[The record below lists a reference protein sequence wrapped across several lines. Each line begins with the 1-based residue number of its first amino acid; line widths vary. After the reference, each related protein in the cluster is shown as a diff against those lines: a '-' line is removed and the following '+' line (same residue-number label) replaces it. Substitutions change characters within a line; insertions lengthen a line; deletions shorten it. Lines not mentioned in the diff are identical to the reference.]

1 MTWIGAVPQVVR
13 LTKAA
18 LSVECPIAGGSA
30 ISSHSW
36 TSEDSKTMSWF
47 AALRDL
53 RDRIAYRV
61 LCQIDRLRRSKP
73 FRLLTVR
80 RATFPKVPSIADR
93 SLYIT
98 ELRHLQKWASF
109 YCPGGCGK
117 IVRLQLTGTASP
129 RWTARTDWLGR
140 ATLTPS
146 VRQLTDC
153 GCHFWVRKGCI
164 DWCAD
169 TPLRIWS
176 GDHPASAPLRPH
188 RTSSEV

>member
-1 MTWIGAVPQVVR
+1 MP
-13 LTKAA
+13 
-18 LSVECPIAGGSA
+18 
-30 ISSHSW
+30 
-36 TSEDSKTMSWF
+36 WF

-53 RDRIAYRV
+53 RDQVAYRV
-61 LCQIDRLRRSKP
+61 LCQIDRLRRSNP

-80 RATFPKVPSIADR
+80 RATFPQVSSLADR

-109 YCPGGCGK
+109 SCPGGCGK
-117 IVRLQLTGTASP
+117 IVRLKLAGTASP
-129 RWTARTDWLGR
+129 RWTVRTDWLGR

-164 DWCAD
+164 DWCTDAPPRVRSVD
-169 TPLRIWS
+169 Q
-176 GDHPASAPLRPH
+176 PAAAPFCPH
-188 RTSSEV
+188 DVSREV